1 MLKRV
6 ERHSCRRMLTAHES
20 VWSDTREEA
29 AYSTRLLDRLGC
41 CRLLAAAAGAAA
53 GAAAVA
59 AVVVVVVVVDLRTLY
74 SAIKDRRTF
83 MSF

>member
-59 AVVVVVVVVDLRTLY
+59 AVVVVVVVDLRTLY